1 MMRLPAISFLVALVW
16 ASPGWPQTTLPYGE
30 LPRTSA
36 DSPVEEVLVT
46 GEHPGPGLWKVSRGD
61 HVLWILG
68 THSPVPKG
76 LVWRS
81 QQVEFVM
88 TESQEVLGNYSA
100 TFTMED
106 GDVLEAKGKSLRSLL
121 PRKTYSQWLA
131 LKKKYIGR
139 NAQIEK
145 ALPVTAALLL
155 RSSAFDR
162 VGLTNAD
169 QVWRQIDT
177 LANAYHI
184 PVTTAHQV
192 NKVIRGGIP
201 RDAKSQRIGVEYLT
215 DTITNLEPELRVARA
230 RANAWA
236 VGDIDALKKQMDA
249 DQNAAHLYASSWPF
263 FQGDELQ
270 SLIAETDRRWI
281 EAAEAALNRNRSTF
295 AALPVFLLLRAD
307 GLLSALRAKGFVV
320 EAPVE

>member
-1 MMRLPAISFLVALVW
+1 MHLPVIAFLICLAM
-16 ASPGWPQTTLPYGE
+16 ASPAWSQTTLPYGE
-30 LPRTSA
+30 VPRTSA

-68 THSPVPKG
+68 THSPLPKG

-81 QQVEFVM
+81 QQVELVM
-88 TESQEVLGNYSA
+88 TQSQEVLGNYSA

-106 GDVLEAKGKSLRSLL
+106 GDVLAAKGKSLRSLL

-131 LKKKYIGR
+131 LKKKYLGR
-139 NAQIEK
+139 EREVEK

-155 RSSAFDR
+155 RSSAFDKA
-162 VGLTNAD
+162 GLTNAD
-169 QVWRQIDT
+169 QVWRQINT
-177 LANAYHI
+177 LADAYHV

-192 NKVIRGGIP
+192 NKVIRGGFP
-201 RDAKSQRIGVEYLT
+201 RDAKSQRIGVEYLA
-215 DTITNLEPELRVARA
+215 DTIANLEPELRMARA

-236 VGDIDALKKQMDA
+236 VGDIDALKQQMDA

-281 EAAEAALNRNRSTF
+281 EAAESALNRNRTTF

-307 GLLSALRAKGFVV
+307 GLVPALSAKGFVV

>member
-1 MMRLPAISFLVALVW
+1 MRVLPGILLVYFAW
-16 ASPGWPQTTLPYGE
+16 AAPGWSQTTLPYGE
-30 LPRTSA
+30 LPRTSPG
-36 DSPVEEVLVT
+36 SPVEEVLVT

-68 THSPVPKG
+68 THSPLPKE

-81 QQVEFVM
+81 QQVELVM

-131 LKKKYIGR
+131 LKKKYLGR
-139 NAQIEK
+139 NAQVEK

-162 VGLTNAD
+162 AGLTNAD
-169 QVWRQIDT
+169 QVWRQINS
-177 LANAYHI
+177 LADAYHV

-201 RDAKSQRIGVEYLT
+201 RDAKSQRIGVEYLI
-215 DTITNLEPELRVARA
+215 DTIANLEPELRVARV

-281 EAAEAALNRNRSTF
+281 EAAESALSRNHTTF

-307 GLLSALRAKGFVV
+307 GLLATLSAQGFVI
-320 EAPVE
+320 EAPAE